1 MNAMTPLTPIRSV
14 ATLRAAIASGLRPDF
29 LFFYGHQPP
38 REGGVTK
45 SCFSQW
51 YETPFSHEGVRYRTA
66 EHFMMAGKARLF
78 GDTEACERI
87 LAATTPADAKKLGR
101 TVRQFDEA
109 RWKAARFDLVTQ
121 GNIAKFSSNP
131 ALTAFL
137 LGTGGKVLVEA
148 SPRDT
153 IWGIGLGADH
163 AAASDPQRW
172 RGLNLLGFAL
182 MAARDALLA
191 RA

>member
-1 MNAMTPLTPIRSV
+1 MPHSDMLIEHLKTRRSTPFPLMAEPGPDRASLDAMLAIAARVPDHGKLAPWRFIV
-14 ATLRAAIASGLRPDF
+14 IDRAAG
-29 LFFYGHQPP
+29 
-38 REGGVTK
+38 
-45 SCFSQW
+45 
-51 YETPFSHEGVRYRTA
+51 
-66 EHFMMAGKARLF
+66 ARLGAF
-78 GDTEACERI
+78 LGELVCADDPA
-87 LAATTPADAKKLGR
+87 ADAKKLGR

-131 ALTAFL
+131 ALAAFL
-137 LGTGGKVLVEA
+137 LGTGAKVLVEA